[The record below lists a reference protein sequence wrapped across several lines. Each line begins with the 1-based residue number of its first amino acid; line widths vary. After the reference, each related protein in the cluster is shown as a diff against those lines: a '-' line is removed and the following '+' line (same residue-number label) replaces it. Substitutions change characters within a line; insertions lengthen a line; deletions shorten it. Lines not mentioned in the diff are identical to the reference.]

1 MEKKE
6 RLELITIGR
15 SSVDLYGAQVGGRL
29 EDMRSFQKY
38 IGGSP
43 TNIAVGAA
51 RLGLQSAVITRVG
64 DEHMGR
70 FIKEQLQKEGVD
82 IRGVIT
88 DPERLTAL
96 VILGIRDENTFP
108 LIFYREDCADMALSE
123 VDICEELIS
132 ETNCVCVTGTH
143 LSNSKVEKATLKA
156 IQIARRFGK
165 KTALDIDY
173 RPNLWGLSGHD
184 DGQNRYIRS
193 EEVTQNLQKTLMLF
207 DLIVGTEEEFHIA
220 GGSTNTIEALQN
232 VRSKTSATLVCKR
245 GPHGASIFQ
254 DNINSNLDEGI
265 QGRKFSIEVFNV
277 LGAGDGFMAG
287 LLRGWLRN
295 ETWSTC
301 LDFANACGAIA
312 VSRHGCAPSYP
323 SWKEL
328 SFFLK
333 NGVRNRALRKDK
345 ELENI
350 HWSTTRTGNLEKNL
364 IFAFDHRAQLKEL
377 AKSKGKNEKH
387 IGRFKE
393 LCLSAAISVAKRG
406 EGFGIICDDR
416 LGRAALHQASDYNL
430 WIARPTEVPKSWPLK
445 FEDDV
450 GQECSGLIEWP
461 KNHTVKVLCYYNPK
475 DPVEI
480 KIEQEKKL
488 LVLFNATRRN
498 QLEFLLEIIVSRE
511 HQYQNEDILSIVD
524 RLYSLGIRP
533 DWWKLE
539 PLSSVDGWQKLEQLI
554 NKWDGLCRGIL
565 LLGLDQSIDV
575 LSKSFE
581 LAAGSN
587 LVKGFAVGRSIFG
600 EIAEDWFSDRLT
612 NAESIRLMAENF
624 QLLCDNWNFVS
635 QHRFQV

>member
-1 MEKKE
+1 MKKKE

-15 SSVDLYGAQVGGRL
+15 SSVDLYGTQVGGRL
-29 EDMRSFQKY
+29 EDMRSFEKY

-43 TNIAVGAA
+43 TNIAVGAS

-64 DEHMGR
+64 KEHMGR
-70 FIKEQLQKEGVD
+70 FIKEQLQKEGVNT
-82 IRGVIT
+82 RGVIT
-88 DPERLTAL
+88 DSERLTSL
-96 VILGIRDENTFP
+96 VILGIRDQNTFP

-123 VDICEELIS
+123 ADICEEFIS
-132 ETNCVCVTGTH
+132 GANCVCVTGTH
-143 LSNSKVEKATLKA
+143 LSNPRVEKATLKA
-156 IQIARRFGK
+156 INIGRRLGK
-165 KTALDIDY
+165 KTVLDIDY

-184 DGQNRYIRS
+184 DGENRYIKS
-193 EEVTQNLQKTLMLF
+193 EMVTKNLQETLMLF

-232 VRSKTSATLVCKR
+232 IRAKTSAVLVCKR
-245 GPHGASIFQ
+245 GPHGASLFEEDIKS
-254 DNINSNLDEGI
+254 DLDQGI

-328 SFFLK
+328 TFFLE

-377 AKSKGKNEKH
+377 AKSKGKSEKN
-387 IGRFKE
+387 ISRFKE
-393 LCLSAAISVAKRG
+393 LCLNAAISVAKKR
-406 EGFGIICDDR
+406 EGFGIICDDQ
-416 LGRAALHQASDYNL
+416 LGREALHQASDHNL
-430 WIARPTEVPKSWPLK
+430 WIARPAEVPKSWPLK

-450 GQECSGLIEWP
+450 GEDCSGFIAWP
-461 KNHTVKVLCYYNPK
+461 KNHIVKVLCYYNPK
-475 DPVEI
+475 DPTEI
-480 KIEQEKKL
+480 KVEQERKL
-488 LVLFNATRRN
+488 LILFNAARRN
-498 QLEFLLEIIVSRE
+498 QLEFLLEIVVSLH
-511 HQYQNEDILSIVD
+511 HQHQTEDIVSIVD
-524 RLYSLGIRP
+524 RIYSLGIKP

-539 PLSSVDGWQKLEQLI
+539 PLTTVDGWQELERLI
-554 NKWDGLCRGIL
+554 NSWDSLCRGVL
-565 LLGLDQSIDV
+565 LLGLDQPIDV
-575 LSKSFE
+575 LIKSFE
-581 LAAGSN
+581 LAAKSPV
-587 LVKGFAVGRSIFG
+587 VKGFAVGRSIFSD
-600 EIAEDWFSDRLT
+600 IAKDWFSDRLT
-612 NAESIRLMAENF
+612 DAESVRSMAENF
-624 QLLCDNWNFVS
+624 QLLCDKWKFVS
-635 QHRFQV
+635 QYRSQA